1 MYLLL
6 TTFNSVFQEAYNE
19 SVGIASLNYISLG
32 LGFTLGG
39 QIGGRGVDMIYKRFK
54 AKNGGVGRPEYK
66 LPLMIVTTW
75 MLPAGMLIYGWSVQY
90 HVHWIVPNIGAFI
103 FGTGMMFS
111 FLGVQNYMVDTY
123 SLYAASALVNFRN
136 QKLKLK

>member
-1 MYLLL
+1 
-6 TTFNSVFQEAYNE
+6 
-19 SVGIASLNYISLG
+19 
-32 LGFTLGG
+32 
-39 QIGGRGVDMIYKRFK
+39 MIYKRFK